1 MNSDQKMKISL
12 LIPVFDYDIVAL
24 VHSMKSALGKVPEFC
39 EILIGDDGSSPGY
52 KKKYSLLEGEGI
64 RVISSE
70 KNIGRAA
77 IRNRLALEAS
87 GDFLLFIDADTMIPG
102 TADAYISKYVP
113 AMSSESVVC
122 GGIIYPD
129 SPPGDPDKLLR
140 WKYGKWR
147 EQKKAS
153 ERNKHPHAGFST
165 FNVLIEK
172 SVFLKIRFNEE
183 LKQYGHEDTL
193 LSYQLKKAG
202 VGILHIDNGLVHEG
216 LESNKDFLD
225 KTKLSIENLSKL
237 YNKVTDKKAFSETVT
252 MLRTYRKISFLRLT
266 LVLADIFIRYRDRM
280 EIRLDSGKKSLYLY
294 VFYRMC
300 MFCTYREIHRRKDIM
315 AIF

>member
-24 VHSMKSALGKVPEFC
+24 VHSMKSALGKVPELC

-52 KKKYSLLEGEGI
+52 KKKYRLLEGEGI

-102 TADAYISKYVP
+102 TADAFISKYVP
-113 AMSSESVVC
+113 AMSSAKVVC

>member
-1 MNSDQKMKISL
+1 MNHAQIMKISL

-24 VHSMKSALGKVPEFC
+24 VHSMKSALGIVPEFC
-39 EILIGDDGSSPGY
+39 EIIIGDDGSSPEY
-52 KKKYSLLEGEGI
+52 REKYRSLEGAGV

-77 IRNRLALEAS
+77 IRNRLAFEAA
-87 GDFLLFIDADTMIPG
+87 GDYLLFIDADTMIPG
-102 TADAYISKYVP
+102 TAEAYISKYIPSMAV
-113 AMSSESVVC
+113 AKVVC

-140 WKYGKWR
+140 WKYGKWK
-147 EQKKAS
+147 EQKKAT

-172 SVFLKIRFNEE
+172 KVFSRIRFNEE

-202 VGILHIDNGLVHEG
+202 IDILHIDNGLVHEG
-216 LESNKDFLD
+216 VESNKDFLY
-225 KTKLSIENLSKL
+225 KTKLGVENLSKL
-237 YNKVTDKKAFSETVT
+237 YDKVTDKRAFSETVS
-252 MLRTYRKISFLRLT
+252 MLRFYRKLSFLRVT
-266 LVLADIFIRYRDRM
+266 LVLAGIFIRYRERM
-280 EIRLDSGKKSLYLY
+280 EIRLDSTRISLYLF

-300 MFCTYREIHRRKDIM
+300 MFCTYREIHRRRNIL

>member
-24 VHSMKSALGKVPEFC
+24 VHSMKSALGKVPELC

-52 KKKYSLLEGEGI
+52 KKKYRLLEGEGI

-102 TADAYISKYVP
+102 TADAFISKYVP
-113 AMSSESVVC
+113 AMSSAKVVC

-165 FNVLIEK
+165 FNVLIDK

-202 VGILHIDNGLVHEG
+202 IGILHIDNGLVHEG

-266 LVLADIFIRYRDRM
+266 LVLANIFIRYRDRM

>member
-1 MNSDQKMKISL
+1 MNSKQKMKISL

-113 AMSSESVVC
+113 AMSSASVVC

-252 MLRTYRKISFLRLT
+252 MLRAYRKISFLRLT
-266 LVLADIFIRYRDRM
+266 LVLAGIFIRYRDRM